1 MTSTRF
7 WTRSAVVLSLAGA
20 AMLSLAL
27 PAGAQ
32 STTPTTPPSTMKS
45 ATPSTPA
52 TTAPARKGDDD
63 AAEFAK
69 LDKNHDGA
77 LDKAEA
83 MMEPRLLTKFS
94 DADTNKD
101 GKIDQKEY
109 LDFYKNNPRRNS
121 WAQRRRGRQR
131 RAGLTTDALPF

>member
-1 MTSTRF
+1 MKATKF
-7 WTRSAVVLSLAGA
+7 WTRSGVVLSLAGA

-32 STTPTTPPSTMKS
+32 STTPTTPPSTTKS
-45 ATPSTPA
+45 ATPSTAPSTA
-52 TTAPARKGDDD
+52 PMTAPARKGDDD

-83 MMEPRLLTKFS
+83 MMEPRLLAKFA

-101 GKIDQKEY
+101 GKIDQQEF
-109 LDFYKNNPRRNS
+109 LNFYKNNPRAS
-121 WAQRRRGRQR
+121 AK
-131 RAGLTTDALPF
+131 

>member
-1 MTSTRF
+1 
-7 WTRSAVVLSLAGA
+7 
-20 AMLSLAL
+20 
-27 PAGAQ
+27 
-32 STTPTTPPSTMKS
+32 MKS

-109 LDFYKNNPRRNS
+109 LDFYKNNPR
-121 WAQRRRGRQR
+121 
-131 RAGLTTDALPF
+131 TK

>member
-1 MTSTRF
+1 MKATRF
-7 WTRSAVVLSLAGA
+7 WTRSGVVLSLAGA

-32 STTPTTPPSTMKS
+32 STTPTTPPSTTKS
-45 ATPSTPA
+45 ATPSTAPS
-52 TTAPARKGDDD
+52 TAPMTAPRKGDDD

-69 LDKNHDGA
+69 LDKNHDGG

-83 MMEPRLLTKFS
+83 IMEPRLFAKFS

-101 GKIDQKEY
+101 GKIDQQEF
-109 LDFYKNNPRRNS
+109 LNFYKNNPRAS
-121 WAQRRRGRQR
+121 AK
-131 RAGLTTDALPF
+131 

>member
-1 MTSTRF
+1 MNATRL
-7 WTRSAVVLSLAGA
+7 WTRSAAVISLAGA
-20 AMLSLAL
+20 AMLALAL

-32 STTPTTPPSTMKS
+32 STTPATPPSASKS
-45 ATPSTPA
+45 AAPA
-52 TTAPARKGDDD
+52 TTTAPARKGDDD

-77 LDKAEA
+77 LDKGELI
-83 MMEPRLLTKFS
+83 MEPRLLTKFS

-109 LDFYKNNPRRNS
+109 LDFYKNNPR
-121 WAQRRRGRQR
+121 
-131 RAGLTTDALPF
+131 TK

>member
-1 MTSTRF
+1 MTATRF
-7 WTRSAVVLSLAGA
+7 WTRSGVILSLAGA

-32 STTPTTPPSTMKS
+32 STTPATPPSTTKS
-45 ATPSTPA
+45 ATPGTSPSAAPA
-52 TTAPARKGDDD
+52 TAPARKGDDD

-69 LDKNHDGA
+69 LDKKHDGA
-77 LDKAEA
+77 IDKAEA
-83 MMEPRLLTKFS
+83 IMEPRLLTKFG

-109 LDFYKNNPRRNS
+109 LDFYKNNPR
-121 WAQRRRGRQR
+121 
-131 RAGLTTDALPF
+131 TK

>member
-1 MTSTRF
+1 MSLGWLQIFGRLITHEEYTMNTTRF
-7 WTRSAVVLSLAGA
+7 WTRSTVVLSLAGA

-109 LDFYKNNPRRNS
+109 LDFYKNNPR
-121 WAQRRRGRQR
+121 
-131 RAGLTTDALPF
+131 TK

>member
-1 MTSTRF
+1 MRTTNF
-7 WTRSAVVLSLAGA
+7 MTRSPLVLALAGA

-32 STTPTTPPSTMKS
+32 SQSATPTTPSTTKS
-45 ATPSTPA
+45 ATPSTT
-52 TTAPARKGDDD
+52 TTATPRKGDDD

-69 LDKNHDGA
+69 LDKNHDGV

-83 MMEPRLLTKFS
+83 MMEPRLLAKFA

-101 GKIDQKEY
+101 GKISQQEF
-109 LDFYKNNPRRNS
+109 LNFYKNNPRAS
-121 WAQRRRGRQR
+121 AK
-131 RAGLTTDALPF
+131 

>member
-1 MTSTRF
+1 MAAIATVTSNEEYTMTATRF
-7 WTRSAVVLSLAGA
+7 WTHSGVILSLAGA
-20 AMLSLAL
+20 AMFSLAL

-32 STTPTTPPSTMKS
+32 STTPATPPSTTKS
-45 ATPSTPA
+45 ATPSTSPSA
-52 TTAPARKGDDD
+52 APARKGDDD

-83 MMEPRLLTKFS
+83 IMEPRLLTKFG

-101 GKIDQKEY
+101 GKIDQKEF
-109 LDFYKNNPRRNS
+109 LDFYKNNPR
-121 WAQRRRGRQR
+121 
-131 RAGLTTDALPF
+131 TK

>member
-1 MTSTRF
+1 MAAIAGRLTFDEGYMMKPTRF
-7 WTRSAVVLSLAGA
+7 WTRSSVVLSLAGA

-32 STTPTTPPSTMKS
+32 STAPTTPSTTKS
-45 ATPSTPA
+45 ATQGTAPSTAPM
-52 TTAPARKGDDD
+52 TAPRKGDDD

-83 MMEPRLLTKFS
+83 MMEPRLLAKFA

-101 GKIDQKEY
+101 GKIDQQEF
-109 LDFYKNNPRRNS
+109 LNFYKNNPRAS
-121 WAQRRRGRQR
+121 AK
-131 RAGLTTDALPF
+131 

>member
-1 MTSTRF
+1 MKSTTF
-7 WTRSAVVLSLAGA
+7 WKRSGVVLSLAGA

-32 STTPTTPPSTMKS
+32 STTPAAPPSTTKS
-45 ATPSTPA
+45 ATPSTPPSTA
-52 TTAPARKGDDD
+52 PMTAPARKSGDDD

-69 LDKNHDGA
+69 LDKNHDGV

-83 MMEPRLLTKFS
+83 MMEPRLLAKFA

-101 GKIDQKEY
+101 GKIDQQEF
-109 LDFYKNNPRRNS
+109 LNFYKNNPRAS
-121 WAQRRRGRQR
+121 AK
-131 RAGLTTDALPF
+131 

>member
-1 MTSTRF
+1 
-7 WTRSAVVLSLAGA
+7 VVLSLAGA

-32 STTPTTPPSTMKS
+32 STTPTTPPSTTKS
-45 ATPSTPA
+45 ATPSTAPS
-52 TTAPARKGDDD
+52 TAPMTAPRKGDDD

-69 LDKNHDGA
+69 LDKNHDGG

-83 MMEPRLLTKFS
+83 IMEPRLFAKFS

-101 GKIDQKEY
+101 GKIDQQEF
-109 LDFYKNNPRRNS
+109 LNFYKNNPRAS
-121 WAQRRRGRQR
+121 AK
-131 RAGLTTDALPF
+131 